1 MHHTE
6 NVGKRLMEI
15 KLSEVSEDDLLNT
28 LIISGGNVCKMLHV
42 MEVVSLDVGTSNLPA
57 TTSTSIAP
65 TMSTVRV

>member
-15 KLSEVSEDDLLNT
+15 KLSEVSEDDLLNI
-28 LIISGGNVCKMLHV
+28 LIISRGNVCKMLHV

-57 TTSTSIAP
+57 TTSTPIAP